1 MNKYEK
7 IFNKE
12 GAEIDYQYELKKANL
27 VINNLIDQRNIVLN
41 ELAMVRAECVMLNE
55 EKIAKNILSGI
66 ELNKETQVILNR
78 KEAIIEGINNLEKD
92 SVLLILGK
100 GHEKIQEFKDSSVE
114 FSDQK
119 IVKEYIKEKL

>member
-41 ELAMVRAECVMLNE
+41 ELAMVRAECGLLNE
-55 EKIAKNILSGI
+55 ELSGYK
-66 ELNKETQVILNR
+66 EEEEKETEEEETN
-78 KEAIIEGINNLEKD
+78 EE
-92 SVLLILGK
+92 
-100 GHEKIQEFKDSSVE
+100 
-114 FSDQK
+114 
-119 IVKEYIKEKL
+119 